1 LALWDELEPTI
12 LFVTHDLREA
22 LTLSDRVLFLSARP
36 GRVVL
41 DRVVDLPRPRG
52 PKDVGVLALE
62 GRLLDDYPQLL
73 SGLTE
78 DEEVA
83 GATDAS
89 AAVNDARIPSS

>member
-1 LALWDELEPTI
+1 

-22 LTLSDRVLFLSARP
+22 LTLSDRVLFLSGRP

-41 DRVVDLPRPRG
+41 ERPVDLPRPRAIQ
-52 PKDVGVLALE
+52 DARVVALE
-62 GRLLDDYPQLL
+62 ERLLNDYPQLL

-83 GATDAS
+83 AATDAS
-89 AAVNDARIPSS
+89 AAVNDARTPSP